1 MNLTFLRFPEGRAKA
16 LTLSYDDGVDQDIKL
31 MEILDRYGL
40 KCTFNIS
47 SGLFAPEGKVYAEGN
62 VHRRMTKQA
71 CIDLYKNSGH
81 EVALHSVTHPWLAN
95 VPSATAAQE
104 VINDR
109 VALEAIFGGPIRGMA
124 YPMGSFNDEVARIL
138 HYAGVLYSRTTIST
152 RSFTIPEEKDWLK
165 LPATCHH
172 TDSRL
177 MELAE
182 RFVTTEYKNHAQL
195 FYLWG
200 HSYEF
205 EKDDNWN
212 VIESF
217 AEYVGGK
224 DDIWYATNIE
234 IFEYIQ
240 AFNRLVWSAD
250 MSTVKNPSAIPVW
263 VKAGIHDKG
272 NKTIRIDGGCTV
284 RLYEDD
290 AE

>member
-1 MNLTFLRFPEGRAKA
+1 MNITFLRFPNGRAKA
-16 LTLSYDDGVDQDIKL
+16 LTLSYDDGVDQDVKL

-81 EVALHSVTHPWLAN
+81 EVALHSETHPWLAN
-95 VPSATAAQE
+95 VPSATVVQE

-109 VALEAIFGGPIRGMA
+109 LALEEIFGGPIRGMA
-124 YPMGSFNDEVARIL
+124 YPIGSFSDEVIKIL
-138 HYAGVLYSRTTIST
+138 HNAGILYSRTTIST
-152 RSFTIPEEKDWLK
+152 RKFDVPKEQDWLK

-172 TDSRL
+172 KDARL

-182 RFVTTEYKNHAQL
+182 KFVNTEYKNHPQL

-205 EKDDNWN
+205 EENDNWD
-212 VIESF
+212 VIERF
-217 AEYVGGK
+217 AEFTGGK
-224 DDIWYATNIE
+224 EDIWYATNIE

-263 VKAGIHDKG
+263 VKAGIHEKG
-272 NKTIRIDGGCTV
+272 NKTIKIDSGKTV
-284 RLYEDD
+284 KLYED
-290 AE
+290 